1 MGLKEEIEMNTAKR
15 FSVVLLAT
23 AAFGTSAFALA
34 ETPAKAHPQCDG
46 KHGGGKHEG
55 KGAHFKRAD
64 KNNDG
69 ALTKDE
75 VGDKRWERI
84 KVADA
89 NNDGKVTKDEL
100 QNARKSGK
108 LPRGEHGHKKA

>member
-1 MGLKEEIEMNTAKR
+1 MNTAKR
-15 FSVVLLAT
+15 FSVVLLAA

-34 ETPAKAHPQCDG
+34 ETPAKGHPQCDG
-46 KHGGGKHEG
+46 KHEQG

-64 KNNDG
+64 KNGDG
-69 ALTKDE
+69 ALTKAE
-75 VGDKRWERI
+75 VGEKRWERI

-89 NNDGKVTKDEL
+89 NNDGKITKDEL

-108 LPRGEHGHKKA
+108 LPHRDHGHSKA